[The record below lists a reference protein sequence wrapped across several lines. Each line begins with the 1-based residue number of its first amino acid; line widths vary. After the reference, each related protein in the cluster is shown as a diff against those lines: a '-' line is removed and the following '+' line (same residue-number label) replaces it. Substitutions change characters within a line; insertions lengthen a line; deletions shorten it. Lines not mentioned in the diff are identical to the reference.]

1 MENERKRRDIKLVAT
16 ERRMNYLVSAKF
28 SYYKVFHRKFI
39 SNRNEKTEILMNK
52 SVCLGLSIIELSEV
66 VMII

>member
-1 MENERKRRDIKLVAT
+1 MNNAVFGKKTMENERKRRDIKLVTT

-39 SNRNEKTEILMNK
+39 SNRNEKD
-52 SVCLGLSIIELSEV
+52 
-66 VMII
+66 